1 MHTRYIIVKLI
12 KKVICTRVQQRS
24 RDGDKVLIDNFLYY
38 EVMYNSFVR
47 LLQDLQLAEA
57 GMISVQLDREH

>member
-12 KKVICTRVQQRS
+12 KEVICTRVQQRS